1 MLERHI
7 YLIVRIKLDELSM
20 GVCKASGCST
30 AGIVLRSGAIKP
42 VVLQFYKLS
51 MGECSAQ
58 VGVLAHFSFAI
69 ASEREFPNKVA
80 SSCAL
85 RGPRSAFS
93 NSTHLETSWV

>member
-58 VGVLAHFSFAI
+58 VFRYLPRRSRIGVLARFFVCDCI
-69 ASEREFPNKVA
+69 
-80 SSCAL
+80 
-85 RGPRSAFS
+85 
-93 NSTHLETSWV
+93 

>member
-58 VGVLAHFSFAI
+58 VFGCLPRRSRIGVLARFFVCDCI
-69 ASEREFPNKVA
+69 
-80 SSCAL
+80 
-85 RGPRSAFS
+85 
-93 NSTHLETSWV
+93 